1 MYLNIQMFGGR
12 GAYSRQ
18 YKINSKSVT
27 PSTSS
32 QTKASMVS
40 KDDVNKLLNIA
51 NENEPQITA
60 DLQEIISKTSGNI
73 NYDVGNGKTALD
85 FRKKG
90 FDSLE
95 RKMNSDLKEKSLED
109 IMNGTYDIVRYTDLV
124 ESDKFVDDYYKIMD
138 ELTKKGYKVQRVK
151 NTFNDDTKSYKG
163 VNTVV
168 ESPTGYK
175 FELQYHTPESMKVK
189 EINHKLYEM
198 ARLDTTSEEEKAKL
212 RNEMNKNS
220 NKLEPIPKI
229 DKINNFD
236 NLKKSK
242 ESVANSIEKPTRHYY
257 EINEQRA
264 KYAHQMYSMRDYKEN
279 QTTNMYKAEVDGVY
293 EMALE
298 AKTKCNNDQE
308 KIKKIDYLTDKFSKQ
323 YAEWLNKESE
333 LKLRYPSQM
342 ITGAGGWTPN
352 KIARKES
359 AFNSLFNE
367 FKTINKIKE
376 DIKNEPFKV
385 KRNETKGVAVQ
396 SDRYESKYFKVIQ
409 NEQENRLQLKFD
421 GKPDEETRSLLKKNG
436 YKFSPS
442 RGVWQRQ
449 LTNNARYSVRLINEA
464 LDKMNKK

>member
-1 MYLNIQMFGGR
+1 
-12 GAYSRQ
+12 
-18 YKINSKSVT
+18 
-27 PSTSS
+27 
-32 QTKASMVS
+32 
-40 KDDVNKLLNIA
+40 
-51 NENEPQITA
+51 
-60 DLQEIISKTSGNI
+60 
-73 NYDVGNGKTALD
+73 
-85 FRKKG
+85 
-90 FDSLE
+90 
-95 RKMNSDLKEKSLED
+95 MNSDLKEKSLED

-124 ESDKFVDDYYKIMD
+124 ESDKFVDDYYQIMD

-220 NKLEPIPKI
+220 NKLKPIPKI

-242 ESVANSIEKPTRHYY
+242 ESVANSREKPTRHYY

-367 FKTINKIKE
+367 LKTINKIKE

>member
-18 YKINSKSVT
+18 YKINSKSVAPT
-27 PSTSS
+27 TSN
-32 QTKASMVS
+32 QTNAPKVS
-40 KDDVNKLLNIA
+40 KDDVNKLLNLA

-60 DLQEIISKTSGNI
+60 DLQDIISKTSGNI

-95 RKMNSDLKEKSLED
+95 RKMNSDLKEKSLDD

-189 EINHKLYEM
+189 EINHKLYEKE
-198 ARLDTTSEEEKAKL
+198 RLDTTSKEEKIRL
-212 RNEMNKNS
+212 GNEMIENS
-220 NKLEPIPKI
+220 RKLKPIPKI

-242 ESVANSIEKPTRHYY
+242 ESVADSIEKSTRHYY

-359 AFNSLFNE
+359 AFNNLFNE
-367 FKTINKIKE
+367 LKTINKIKE

-421 GKPDEETRSLLKKNG
+421 GKPDDATRTLLKKNG

>member
-18 YKINSKSVT
+18 YKINSKSVA

-32 QTKASMVS
+32 QTKASIVS

-60 DLQEIISKTSGNI
+60 DLQDIISKTSGNI
-73 NYDVGNGKTALD
+73 NY
-85 FRKKG
+85 
-90 FDSLE
+90 
-95 RKMNSDLKEKSLED
+95 
-109 IMNGTYDIVRYTDLV
+109 
-124 ESDKFVDDYYKIMD
+124 
-138 ELTKKGYKVQRVK
+138 
-151 NTFNDDTKSYKG
+151 
-163 VNTVV
+163 
-168 ESPTGYK
+168 
-175 FELQYHTPESMKVK
+175 
-189 EINHKLYEM
+189 
-198 ARLDTTSEEEKAKL
+198 
-212 RNEMNKNS
+212 
-220 NKLEPIPKI
+220 
-229 DKINNFD
+229 KINNFD

-359 AFNSLFNE
+359 AFNNLFNE
-367 FKTINKIKE
+367 LKTINKIKE

>member
-1 MYLNIQMFGGR
+1 MFGGR

-18 YKINSKSVT
+18 YKINSKSVAPT
-27 PSTSS
+27 TSN
-32 QTKASMVS
+32 QTNAPKVS
-40 KDDVNKLLNIA
+40 KDDVNKLLNLA

-60 DLQEIISKTSGNI
+60 DLQDIISKTSGNI

-95 RKMNSDLKEKSLED
+95 RKMNSDLKEKSLDD

-175 FELQYHTPESMKVK
+175 FELQYHTPESMEVK
-189 EINHKLYEM
+189 EINHKLYEKS
-198 ARLDTTSEEEKAKL
+198 RLDTTLENERARLEAKML
-212 RNEMNKNS
+212 ENS
-220 NKLEPIPKI
+220 SKLKPILKI

-242 ESVANSIEKPTRHYY
+242 KSVANSIEKPTRHYY

-279 QTTNMYKAEVDGVY
+279 
-293 EMALE
+293 
-298 AKTKCNNDQE
+298 
-308 KIKKIDYLTDKFSKQ
+308 
-323 YAEWLNKESE
+323 
-333 LKLRYPSQM
+333 
-342 ITGAGGWTPN
+342 
-352 KIARKES
+352 
-359 AFNSLFNE
+359 
-367 FKTINKIKE
+367 
-376 DIKNEPFKV
+376 
-385 KRNETKGVAVQ
+385 
-396 SDRYESKYFKVIQ
+396 
-409 NEQENRLQLKFD
+409 
-421 GKPDEETRSLLKKNG
+421 
-436 YKFSPS
+436 
-442 RGVWQRQ
+442 
-449 LTNNARYSVRLINEA
+449 
-464 LDKMNKK
+464 

>member
-18 YKINSKSVT
+18 YKINSKSVA

-32 QTKASMVS
+32 QTKTSIVS
-40 KDDVNKLLNIA
+40 KDDVNKLLDIA
-51 NENEPQITA
+51 NENEPRITA
-60 DLQEIISKTSGNI
+60 DLQDIISKTSGNI

-124 ESDKFVDDYYKIMD
+124 ESDKFVDDYYQIMD
-138 ELTKKGYKVQRVK
+138 EITKKGYKVQRVK

-175 FELQYHTPESMKVK
+175 FELQYHTPESIQVK
-189 EINHKLYEM
+189 EINHKLYEK

-212 RNEMNKNS
+212 RNEMNENS
-220 NKLEPIPKI
+220 SKLKPIPKI

-242 ESVANSIEKPTRHYY
+242 ESVTDSIEKPTRHYY

-264 KYAHQMYSMRDYKEN
+264 KYAHQMVYTSDYKEN
-279 QTTNMYKAEVDGVY
+279 EKTKIYRSEVDAVY
-293 EMALE
+293 EIAE
-298 AKTKCNNDQE
+298 KAKAKCQDDPDKLKNIDVLVERYSKNYA
-308 KIKKIDYLTDKFSKQ
+308 DYL
-323 YAEWLNKESE
+323 NKDSDLM
-333 LKLRYPSQM
+333 LKYPSQL
-342 ITGAGGWTPN
+342 ITGAGGWTPS
-352 KIARKES
+352 KLEKRDQAYKKHMEDYQ
-359 AFNSLFNE
+359 
-367 FKTINKIKE
+367 KIKHIKE
-376 DIKNEPFKV
+376 EIERVPYKTKKNEKQ
-385 KRNETKGVAVQ
+385 GVAVQ

-421 GKPDEETRSLLKKNG
+421 GKPDDATRTLLKKNG

-449 LTNNARYSVRLINEA
+449 LTNNAIYSVRLINEA